1 METWSYT
8 WAVRNLIAELIMP
21 PGIWLMWVLLILFL
35 YKKNELVKK
44 ALIVFGLAM
53 LWVTS
58 TNYFAIQLTNLVG
71 TYVIWS
77 KPLKISDLEPT
88 QSPSSLL
95 DSKVV
100 SSDQQKNQLEGKFQE
115 QKLAH
120 AQVDPQAIVI
130 LGSGRRLG
138 ALDLPE
144 YQHQDISPTA
154 MERVRLGAR
163 LAKQTKL
170 PILVTGG
177 APDRVQLNEY
187 SEAELMAKVLQ
198 DELQISA
205 KWLEVQ
211 SNTTRENAQLSAAIL
226 KKEKIQEIYLVTH
239 FWHMPRAKTFFEKE
253 GFKVIEAPMGFY
265 QKEQFNTLD
274 FYPSSGAIQK
284 IRWIWRESLGLLW
297 AKLT

>member
-1 METWSYT
+1 MDTWS
-8 WAVRNLIAELIMP
+8 WALRNLIAELFTP
-21 PGIWLMWVLLILFL
+21 PGIWVMWVLLMLCLI
-35 YKKNELVKK
+35 KKHELIKK
-44 ALIVFGLAM
+44 ALIVFGLVM

-71 TYVIWS
+71 TYVIWP
-77 KPLKISDLEPT
+77 KPLNISELGSNL
-88 QSPSSLL
+88 SPSTSRP
-95 DSKVV
+95 SKAV
-100 SSDQQKNQLEGKFQE
+100 SSDQQKNQLEGKSYE
-115 QKLAH
+115 QKLVD
-120 AQVDPQAIVI
+120 AQVLPQAIVI

-177 APDRVQLNEY
+177 TPDQVEANEF

-198 DELQISA
+198 DELHVFA
-205 KWLEVQ
+205 KWLETQ
-211 SNTTRENAQLSAAIL
+211 SNTTQENARLTSKML
-226 KKEKIQEIYLVTH
+226 KKENIHEIYLVTH
-239 FWHMPRAKTFFEKE
+239 FWHMPRAKIFFEQE

-265 QKEQFNTLD
+265 QKDQFNALD
-274 FYPSSGAIQK
+274 FYPSSVAIQR